1 MSNIEG
7 LAQPLYEQVSI
18 SIAKSLREGVYR
30 PGSRLPS
37 ERVLC
42 EALGVSRLTL
52 RHALEILVQQGLVEQ
67 TQSRGWFAAQTVV
80 SEGQNKLMSFSAMG
94 ALRGLKPSSRV
105 IEIQI
110 HPASIEES
118 EALRIAPGS
127 DVFDLK
133 RLRLLDDIP
142 IAVDRT
148 RLSLQRFPWLPD
160 IDFTVEPLYKKLE
173 EHGCIPTH
181 ADYEIGVEDA
191 DKKTAALL
199 HVQVGKGLLFTGGT
213 TFDQNDF
220 PIDLDRMAYRSDRY
234 RLQTRLSRA
243 NASAPQ

>member
-7 LAQPLYEQVSI
+7 LAQPLYEQASI
-18 SIAKSLREGVYR
+18 SIAKSLRDGVYR

-42 EALGVSRLTL
+42 EALGISRLTL
-52 RHALEILVQQGLVEQ
+52 RRALGILVEQGLVEQ
-67 TQSRGWFAAQTVV
+67 TKSRGWFAAHTVV
-80 SEGQNKLMSFSAMG
+80 SEGQNKLMSFSSMG
-94 ALRGLKPSSRV
+94 ELRGLKPSSKV
-105 IEIQI
+105 IDIQI

-133 RLRLLDDIP
+133 RLRLLDGIP

-148 RLSLQRFPWLPD
+148 RLSLQRFPWLAEV
-160 IDFTVEPLYKKLE
+160 DFTKASLYKMLE
-173 EHGCIPTH
+173 EHGFVPSH

-191 DKKTAALL
+191 DKKTAELL
-199 HVQVGKGLLFTGGT
+199 QVPVGKGLLFTGGT
-213 TFDQNDF
+213 TFDQNEF
-220 PIDLDRMAYRSDRY
+220 PIDLDRMAYRPDRY
-234 RLQTRLSRA
+234 RLQTRLSRTNLSPA
-243 NASAPQ
+243 